1 MKSQLPP
8 FVHVAG
14 QPYLVVGFTL
24 GDPDDVPPPT
34 KLLEGLLKHHTP
46 SDILILR
53 PLSRSEVHLL
63 QEASDNATVE
73 AWAQMVVREEDR
85 CRARQ
90 G

>member
-24 GDPDDVPPPT
+24 GSPDDVPPLH
-34 KLLEGLLKHHTP
+34 KLLKGLLLHHAP

-53 PLSRSEVHLL
+53 PLSRAEAHLL
-63 QEASDNATVE
+63 QEATEDATVE
-73 AWAQMVVREEDR
+73 AWARMVVKDKDR
-85 CRARQ
+85 LRARK
-90 G
+90 